1 MDRLL
6 ALEAFVAIAD
16 QGGFAAAA
24 RSLRLSAPAVTR
36 AIAGLEARLGV
47 TLFHR
52 STRAVALTDEGRAF
66 LCRCREILA
75 ALREA
80 ETAAMGRQSAPQG
93 TLFVT
98 APVAFGQL
106 HVMPVVTALLA
117 AHPRLSLRLMLIDR
131 NVRIVEEGIDVA
143 VRIGPLAESAL
154 LARRIGAVGRW
165 AVASPGYL
173 AEHGAPRTPAELKRH
188 ALIGVNGVS
197 AASEWRFGATGRT
210 VVPIR
215 PRLLVNT
222 NDAAIAA
229 AEAGTGIAYQL
240 SYQVAAGVAAGRL
253 VRVLADHAIAPRP
266 VSLLFEAGRAAT
278 PAVRLFADAMHARA
292 REALGGAL

>member
-6 ALEAFVAIAD
+6 ALEIFVAIAD

-36 AIAGLEARLGV
+36 AIAGLEERLGV

-52 STRAVALTDEGRAF
+52 STRAVTLTDEGRAF
-66 LCRCREILA
+66 LARCREILTD
-75 ALREA
+75 LREA
-80 ETAAMGRQSAPQG
+80 EIATMGRQSVPQG

-98 APVAFGQL
+98 APVAFGHL
-106 HVMPVVTALLA
+106 HVMPVVIALLA
-117 AHPRLSLRLMLIDR
+117 AHPRLSIRLMLIDR
-131 NVRIVEEGIDVA
+131 NVRIVEEGIDAA
-143 VRIGPLAESAL
+143 VRIGPLVDSAL
-154 LARRIGAVGRW
+154 RARKIGEVYRF

-173 AEHGAPRTPAELKRH
+173 AEHGAPAIPAELKHH
-188 ALIGVNGVS
+188 ALIGVNGVN
-197 AASEWRFGATGRT
+197 AATEWRFGTKGKT

-240 SYQVAAGVAAGRL
+240 SYQVAVGIAAGRL
-253 VRVLADHAIAPRP
+253 VRVLADHAVEPRP
-266 VSLLFEAGRAAT
+266 VSLVFEASRAAT

-292 REALGGAL
+292 KEVLGS